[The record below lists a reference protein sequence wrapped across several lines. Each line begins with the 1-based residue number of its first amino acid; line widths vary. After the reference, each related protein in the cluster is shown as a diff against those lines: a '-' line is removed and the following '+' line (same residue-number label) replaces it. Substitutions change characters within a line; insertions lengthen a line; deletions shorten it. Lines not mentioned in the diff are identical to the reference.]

1 MSEIE
6 KRLKDYSLKKEVQEI
21 EKELREDA
29 NKKLCLIDSTSNFP
43 TEIKEGVIRPRRITP
58 SEISIILHLIRKP
71 NSIIVLLFI
80 QNNS

>member
-6 KRLKDYSLKKEVQEI
+6 KRLKEYSLKKEVQEI

-43 TEIKEGVIRPRRITP
+43 TEILSLPYIGL
-58 SEISIILHLIRKP
+58 IILIQT
-71 NSIIVLLFI
+71 IVE
-80 QNNS
+80 